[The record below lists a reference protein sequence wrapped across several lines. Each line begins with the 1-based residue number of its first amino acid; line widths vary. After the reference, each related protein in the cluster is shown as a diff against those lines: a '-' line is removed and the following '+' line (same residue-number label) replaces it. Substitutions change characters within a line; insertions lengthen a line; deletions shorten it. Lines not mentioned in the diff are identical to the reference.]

1 VNPTE
6 NALQALRFPVWDRAV
21 RLIHWSFPIGLGLM
35 WWSGEQ
41 GRMDVHQWVG
51 YSLLCL
57 VVTRVVWG
65 FVGSEPTRFSHF
77 VPSPS
82 TVQRYLREGG
92 EYAGHNPLGA
102 LSVLMLL
109 GLVLTQSLSG
119 TMSRDDLLFEGPFAY
134 WAGDLSGTMT
144 EWHEINWQLLQGFVA
159 LHLVSVAWYQWRKRQ
174 PLLQAMWRGEAGQ
187 KHARSAPKPLL
198 GAIMILLAAAVLL
211 WGLVSVAPEAP
222 SYY

>member
-1 VNPTE
+1 MNSIDD
-6 NALQALRFPVWDRAV
+6 ALAVPRFPVWDRAV

-65 FVGSEPTRFSHF
+65 FVGSEPTRFTHF

-82 TVQRYLREGG
+82 RVLRYLKEGG

-109 GLVLTQSLSG
+109 GLILTQSLSG

-159 LHLVSVAWYQWRKRQ
+159 LHLISVGWYQWRKRQ
-174 PLLQAMWRGEAGQ
+174 PLLQAMWRGEAGY

-198 GAIMILLAAAVLL
+198 GAIMILLAAAAIL